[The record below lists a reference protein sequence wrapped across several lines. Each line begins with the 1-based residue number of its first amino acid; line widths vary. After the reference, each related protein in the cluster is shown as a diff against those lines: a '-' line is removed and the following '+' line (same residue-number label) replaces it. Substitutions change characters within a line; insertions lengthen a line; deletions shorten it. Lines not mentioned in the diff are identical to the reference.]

1 MEKNNT
7 KAKLLLALIL
17 MALLL
22 SGAEGERYV
31 PEEQSEVIANNQNL
45 GYSGLW
51 GWFRLPYY
59 GWPFHKGRFGH
70 FSLKAGLNKQNPVHG
85 SQTTG
90 DNNVAAS
97 TVFP

>member
-22 SGAEGERYV
+22 SGAEGGRYV
-31 PEEQSEVIANNQNL
+31 PEEQSEVIANNQK
-45 GYSGLW
+45 LW
-51 GWFRLPYY
+51 GWFRLPHF

-70 FSLKAGLNKQNPVHG
+70 FHLKAGLNKQNPVHG